1 MKDYL
6 RELLRDSDTPH
17 GRNLTRE
24 YLQSRILRE
33 FQLTGAMT
41 SLAFHGGTCLRFVYG
56 LQRYSED
63 LGFALEGSK

>member
-56 LQRYSED
+56 LQRYSKD